1 MNMRSDG
8 FKVFLGVLGG
18 MVAIVVFGLL
28 LSYAPELARAPVPT
42 PTPGGV
48 AISRYRTISNATLTD
63 HDNRP
68 MSLGALRGKPTL
80 IAFGYTFC
88 PDVCPLTMA
97 DLRRVKRELGEAG
110 DRVNFVFIT
119 VDPQR
124 DTPEVIRRYV
134 KAFDPAFIGLTGDE
148 ATLKKLIYE
157 FDGLFEKQPPQSG
170 NPNSYIVAHTSFIY
184 LLDAQGQWRMKYSFG
199 TPVEVIARDVQA
211 MLQESARR
219 G

>member
-1 MNMRSDG
+1 MNTRSDG

-18 MVAIVVFGLL
+18 MAAIVIFGLL
-28 LSYAPELARAPVPT
+28 LSYAPQLATGPIPT

-48 AISRYRTISNATLTD
+48 AISQYRTISNVTLID
-63 HDNRP
+63 QNNQP
-68 MSLGALRGKPTL
+68 MSLDALRGKPTL

-88 PDVCPLTMA
+88 PDVCPLTMS

-110 DRVNFVFIT
+110 DQVNFVFIT

-134 KAFDPAFIGLTGDE
+134 TAFDPAFIGLTGDE

-157 FDGLFEKQPPQSG
+157 FDGLFEKQPPQG
-170 NPNSYIVAHTSFIY
+170 NNPESYLVAHTSFIY
-184 LLDAQGQWRMKYSFG
+184 LLDAQGKWRMKYSFG
-199 TPVEVIARDVQA
+199 TPIEVITRDVQA
-211 MLQESARR
+211 MLRESA
-219 G
+219 